1 MVTADQLVAHAVGD
15 YLLQSDW
22 MAINKT
28 HHTAP
33 AALHALVYTVP
44 FLALTRSPRAL
55 FVVGVS
61 HFLIDRW
68 RLARY
73 VSWLANW
80 LAPGPHPAWTD
91 YSATGHSADRPEWL
105 AQLLLIV
112 ADNTLHVLL
121 NGWALALP
129 GRRGRHSAS

>member
-28 HHTAP
+28 HRTMP

-44 FLALTRSPRAL
+44 FLALTRSPSAL
-55 FVVGVS
+55 LVVCLS
-61 HFLIDRW
+61 HFVIDRW

-80 LAPGPHPAWTD
+80 LAPGPHPAWTE
-91 YSATGHSADRPEWL
+91 YRATGHAADRPEWL
-105 AQLLLIV
+105 AQWLLII

-121 NGWALALP
+121 NGWALSLR
-129 GRRGRHSAS
+129 GSRERRPVS

>member
-22 MAINKT
+22 MAINKSHRT
-28 HHTAP
+28 GP
-33 AALHALVYTVP
+33 AALHALMYTVP
-44 FLALTRSPRAL
+44 FLVLTRSPRAL
-55 FVVGVS
+55 FVVCGS

-73 VSWLANW
+73 ASWLANW
-80 LAPGPHPAWTD
+80 LAPGPHPAWTE
-91 YSATGHSADRPEWL
+91 YRATGHSAERPEWL
-105 AQLLLIV
+105 TQWLLII

-121 NGWALALP
+121 NGWALSLP
-129 GRRGRHSAS
+129 GSRGRRSAS